1 MAIGRSK
8 GFYLMPLWSP
18 LKRVWG
24 SGGKVYNEDVIIIIP
39 IAGAEVKGGWGGAVD
54 ADGWQEGG

>member
-1 MAIGRSK
+1 
-8 GFYLMPLWSP
+8 MPLWSP